1 MAKLLVGAWRAAWQ
15 YSAMRKIPQG
25 AGLYLAV
32 LELIFALG
40 WTVYVIY
47 LPRLAASA
55 GIAAGAVI
63 YILMLDQA
71 IFTVTDFA
79 MGVAAD
85 KVSRLIGRLGHWVAA
100 LTALSC
106 AAFVG
111 LPFVAGTRL
120 GPAALLV
127 LIVIWAAT
135 SSALRAPPLMLLGK
149 YAARPAIPYLTSL
162 AMLGLGIAGAVSPY
176 LAITLAKQ
184 DARLPFV
191 IASIALVLTSF
202 ALAKVERALAK
213 DAPAKTEPPKTVD
226 RAIPVIVFALA
237 MVIFALGFQLH
248 FFFNSAPRFKQF
260 TGDVSTL
267 MPVFWVGF
275 SIAMF
280 PASLITKRW
289 GGLPVMGLAG
299 FIGAIAIA
307 VMEFSGTFEVVVAA
321 QLIAG
326 AAWGCV
332 LMSAFSA
339 AVALGY
345 TGAEGKTTGVLFS
358 ALALATFARMATS
371 ASGALSDPSLAPVI
385 HWAPTACWA
394 VAGAMLLTLSLAWMR
409 RSKDRGTEHG

>member
-1 MAKLLVGAWRAAWQ
+1 
-15 YSAMRKIPQG
+15 MRKIPQG

-40 WTVYVIY
+40 WTVYAIY

-85 KVSRLIGRLGHWVAA
+85 KVSRLVGRLGHWVAA
-100 LTALSC
+100 VTALSC
-106 AAFVG
+106 AAFVA
-111 LPFVAGTRL
+111 LPFIAGTQL
-120 GPAALLV
+120 GPTGLLV
-127 LIVIWAAT
+127 LIVIWAVT

-149 YAARPAIPYLTSL
+149 YAARPAIPYLASL

-176 LAITLAKQ
+176 LAIVLAKQ
-184 DARLPFV
+184 DPRLPFV
-191 IASIALVLTSF
+191 IASVALVLASLG
-202 ALAKVERALAK
+202 LAKVERSLAK
-213 DAPAKTEPPKTVD
+213 DAPTKTEPPKTVD

-237 MVIFALGFQLH
+237 AVIFALGFQLH

-260 TGDVSTL
+260 TSDISTL

-275 SIAMF
+275 SIGMF

-289 GGLPVMGLAG
+289 GGLPVMGLFG
-299 FIGAIAIA
+299 MIGAIAIV

-326 AAWGCV
+326 AAWGCI

-339 AVALGY
+339 AAALGY

-358 ALALATFARMATS
+358 ALALATFARMATT
-371 ASGALSDPSLAPVI
+371 ASGALNDPSPAPLL
-385 HWAPTACWA
+385 HWAPVVCWA
-394 VAGAMLLTLSLAWMR
+394 VAGVLLVGFSLSYAPR
-409 RSKDRGTEHG
+409 TSA

>member
-1 MAKLLVGAWRAAWQ
+1 
-15 YSAMRKIPQG
+15 MRKIPQG

-40 WTVYVIY
+40 WTVYAIY

-85 KVSRLIGRLGHWVAA
+85 KVSRLVGRLGHWVAA
-100 LTALSC
+100 VTALSC
-106 AAFVG
+106 AAFVA
-111 LPFVAGTRL
+111 LPFIAGTQL
-120 GPAALLV
+120 GPTGLLV
-127 LIVIWAAT
+127 LIVIWAVT

-149 YAARPAIPYLTSL
+149 YAARPAIPYLASL

-176 LAITLAKQ
+176 LAIVLAKQ
-184 DARLPFV
+184 DPRLPFV
-191 IASIALVLTSF
+191 IASVALVLASLG
-202 ALAKVERALAK
+202 LAKVERSLAK
-213 DAPAKTEPPKTVD
+213 DAPTKTEPPKTVD

-237 MVIFALGFQLH
+237 AVIFALGFQLH

-260 TGDVSTL
+260 TSDISTL

-275 SIAMF
+275 SIGMF

-289 GGLPVMGLAG
+289 GGLPVMGLFG
-299 FIGAIAIA
+299 MIGAIAIV

-326 AAWGCV
+326 AAWGCI

-339 AVALGY
+339 AAALGY

-358 ALALATFARMATS
+358 ALALATFARMATT
-371 ASGALSDPSLAPVI
+371 ASGALNDPSLAPLL
-385 HWAPTACWA
+385 HWAPVVCWA
-394 VAGAMLLTLSLAWMR
+394 VAGVLLVGFSLSYAPR
-409 RSKDRGTEHG
+409 TSA

>member
-1 MAKLLVGAWRAAWQ
+1 
-15 YSAMRKIPQG
+15 MRKIPQG

-32 LELIFALG
+32 LELVFALG
-40 WTVYVIY
+40 WTVYAIY

-55 GIAAGAVI
+55 GIAAGTVI

-79 MGVAAD
+79 MGVASD
-85 KVSRLIGRLGHWVAA
+85 KVSRLVGRLGHWVAA
-100 LTALSC
+100 ITALSC

-111 LPFVAGTRL
+111 LPFVAGAKL
-120 GPAALLV
+120 GPTALLV
-127 LIVIWAAT
+127 LIVIWAVT

-149 YAARPAIPYLTSL
+149 YAARPAIPYLMSL

-184 DARLPFV
+184 DPRLPFI
-191 IASIALVLTSF
+191 IASIALVLTSL
-202 ALAKVERALAK
+202 ALVKIERSLAK
-213 DAPAKTEPPKTVD
+213 DPPAKPEPPKTID

-237 MVIFALGFQLH
+237 AVIFALGFQLH

-260 TGDVSTL
+260 TSDVSTL

-275 SIAMF
+275 SVAMF

-289 GGLPVMGLAG
+289 GGLPVMGLFG
-299 FIGAIAIA
+299 FIGAIAIV
-307 VMEFSGTFEVVVAA
+307 VMEFSGTIEAVIAA

-326 AAWGCV
+326 ASWGCI

-339 AVALGY
+339 AAALGY
-345 TGAEGKTTGVLFS
+345 TGAEGKITGVLFS
-358 ALALATFARMATS
+358 ALALATFVRMATT
-371 ASGALSDPSLAPVI
+371 ASGALNDPSLVPLL
-385 HWAPTACWA
+385 HWAPIACWA
-394 VAGAMLLTLSLAWMR
+394 VGGAVLVVLSITYM
-409 RSKDRGTEHG
+409 KRGKAA

>member
-1 MAKLLVGAWRAAWQ
+1 MG
-15 YSAMRKIPQG
+15 KIPQG
-25 AGLYLAV
+25 AGLYLAA
-32 LELIFALG
+32 LELVFALG
-40 WTVYVIY
+40 WTVYAIY
-47 LPRLAASA
+47 LPRFAASA
-55 GIAAGAVI
+55 GIAAGVVI

-85 KVSRLIGRLGHWVAA
+85 KVSPLVGRLGHWVAA
-100 LTALSC
+100 ITALSC
-106 AAFVG
+106 AAFVA
-111 LPFVAGTRL
+111 LPFIAGTHL
-120 GPAALLV
+120 GPTALLV
-127 LIVIWAAT
+127 LIVIWAVT

-149 YAARPAIPYLTSL
+149 YAARPAIPYLMSL

-184 DARLPFV
+184 DPRLPFI
-191 IASIALVLTSF
+191 IASVALVLTSF
-202 ALAKVERALAK
+202 ALAKVERSLAK
-213 DAPAKTEPPKTVD
+213 DAPPKAEPPKTVD

-237 MVIFALGFQLH
+237 AVIFAFGFQLH

-260 TGDVSTL
+260 TSDISTL

-289 GGLPVMGLAG
+289 GGLPVMGLFG
-299 FIGAIAIA
+299 LIGAIAIV
-307 VMEFSGTFEVVVAA
+307 VMEFSGTFEIVVAA

-326 AAWGCV
+326 AAWGCI

-339 AVALGY
+339 AAALGY

-358 ALALATFARMATS
+358 ALALATFTRMATT
-371 ASGALSDPSLAPVI
+371 ASGLLNDPSLAPLL
-385 HWAPTACWA
+385 HWAPIACWG
-394 VAGAMLLTLSLAWMR
+394 VGGVVLIVLSIAEMR
-409 RSKDRGTEHG
+409 SIQTRRPAIR

>member
-1 MAKLLVGAWRAAWQ
+1 MAWQ
-15 YSAMRKIPQG
+15 YRPMRKIPQG
-25 AGLYLAV
+25 AGLYLAA
-32 LELIFALG
+32 LELVFALG
-40 WTVYVIY
+40 WTVYAIY

-79 MGVAAD
+79 MGVASD
-85 KVSRLIGRLGHWVAA
+85 KVSRLVGRLGHWVAA
-100 LTALSC
+100 ITALSC

-111 LPFVAGTRL
+111 LPFIAGPQL
-120 GPAALLV
+120 GPTALLV
-127 LIVIWAAT
+127 LIIIWAVT

-149 YAARPAIPYLTSL
+149 YAARPAIPYLMSL

-184 DARLPFV
+184 DPRLPFI
-191 IASIALVLTSF
+191 IASVALVLTSL
-202 ALAKVERALAK
+202 ALAKVERSLAK
-213 DAPAKTEPPKTVD
+213 NAPSKAEPPKTLD

-237 MVIFALGFQLH
+237 TVIFALGFQLH

-260 TGDVSTL
+260 TADVSTL
-267 MPVFWVGF
+267 MPLFWVGF
-275 SIAMF
+275 SVAMF

-289 GGLPVMGLAG
+289 GGLPVMGLFG
-299 FIGAIAIA
+299 FIGAIAIV
-307 VMEFSGTFEVVVAA
+307 VMEFSGTLEIVIVA

-326 AAWGCV
+326 AAWGCI

-339 AVALGY
+339 AAALGY

-358 ALALATFARMATS
+358 ALALATFTRMATT
-371 ASGALSDPSLAPVI
+371 ASGALSDPSLAPLL
-385 HWAPTACWA
+385 HWAPILCWA
-394 VAGAMLLTLSLAWMR
+394 IGGTVLVGLSMTYMKRNKAA
-409 RSKDRGTEHG
+409 

>member
-1 MAKLLVGAWRAAWQ
+1 
-15 YSAMRKIPQG
+15 MRKIPQG

-32 LELIFALG
+32 LELVFALG

-47 LPRLAASA
+47 LPRLAAAA

-100 LTALSC
+100 LTALSG

-111 LPFVAGTRL
+111 LPFVAGTQL
-120 GPAALLV
+120 GPAALLA

-162 AMLGLGIAGAVSPY
+162 AMLGLGVAGAVSPY

-184 DARLPFV
+184 DPRLPFI
-191 IASIALVLTSF
+191 IASVALVLTSL

-213 DAPAKTEPPKTVD
+213 DAPAKVEPPKAVD
-226 RAIPVIVFALA
+226 SAIPVIVFALA

-260 TGDVSTL
+260 TSDISAL

-275 SIAMF
+275 CVGMF

-289 GGLPVMGLAG
+289 GGLPVMGFFG
-299 FIGAIAIA
+299 FIGAVAIV
-307 VMEFSGTFEVVVAA
+307 VMEFSGTLEVVVAA

-326 AAWGCV
+326 TAWGCI

-339 AVALGY
+339 AAALGY

-358 ALALATFARMATS
+358 ALALATFARMATT
-371 ASGALSDPSLAPVI
+371 ASGALSDQSLAPLL
-385 HWAPTACWA
+385 HWVPIVCWLI
-394 VAGAMLLTLSLAWMR
+394 AGATLLTLTVR
-409 RSKDRGTEHG
+409 RSDRKP

>member
-1 MAKLLVGAWRAAWQ
+1 
-15 YSAMRKIPQG
+15 MRKIPQG

-40 WTVYVIY
+40 WTVYAIY

-85 KVSRLIGRLGHWVAA
+85 KVSRLVGRLGHWVAA
-100 LTALSC
+100 ITALSC
-106 AAFVG
+106 AAFVA
-111 LPFVAGTRL
+111 LPFIAGTQL
-120 GPAALLV
+120 GPTGLLV
-127 LIVIWAAT
+127 LIVIWAVT

-149 YAARPAIPYLTSL
+149 YAARPAIPYLASL

-176 LAITLAKQ
+176 LAIVLAKQ
-184 DARLPFV
+184 DPRLPFV
-191 IASIALVLTSF
+191 IASVALVLASLG
-202 ALAKVERALAK
+202 LAKVERSLAK
-213 DAPAKTEPPKTVD
+213 DAPTKTEPPKTVD

-237 MVIFALGFQLH
+237 AVIFALGFQLH

-260 TGDVSTL
+260 TSDISTL

-275 SIAMF
+275 SIGMF
-280 PASLITKRW
+280 PASLIAKRW
-289 GGLPVMGLAG
+289 GGLPVMGLFG
-299 FIGAIAIA
+299 FIGAIAIV

-326 AAWGCV
+326 AAWGCI

-339 AVALGY
+339 AAALGY
-345 TGAEGKTTGVLFS
+345 VGAEGKTTGVLFS
-358 ALALATFARMATS
+358 ALALATFARMATT
-371 ASGALSDPSLAPVI
+371 ASGALNDPSLAPLL
-385 HWAPTACWA
+385 HWAPVVCWA
-394 VAGAMLLTLSLAWMR
+394 VAGVLLVGFSLSYAPR
-409 RSKDRGTEHG
+409 TSA

>member
-1 MAKLLVGAWRAAWQ
+1 
-15 YSAMRKIPQG
+15 MRKIPQG

-32 LELIFALG
+32 LELVFALG
-40 WTVYVIY
+40 WTVYAIY

-55 GIAAGAVI
+55 GIAASAVI

-85 KVSRLIGRLGHWVAA
+85 KVSRLVGRLGHWVAA
-100 LTALSC
+100 ITALSC

-111 LPFVAGTRL
+111 LPFLAGAQL
-120 GPAALLV
+120 GPTALLL
-127 LIVIWAAT
+127 LIIVWAVT

-149 YAARPAIPYLTSL
+149 YAARPAIPYLMSL

-184 DARLPFV
+184 DPRLPFA
-191 IASIALVLTSF
+191 IASVALVLTSF
-202 ALAKVERALAK
+202 ALAKVERSLAK
-213 DAPAKTEPPKTVD
+213 DAPAKAEPPKNVD

-237 MVIFALGFQLH
+237 TVIFAFGFQLH

-260 TGDVSTL
+260 TSDVSTL

-275 SIAMF
+275 SVGMF

-299 FIGAIAIA
+299 FIGAIAIV

-326 AAWGCV
+326 VAWGCI

-339 AVALGY
+339 AAALGY
-345 TGAEGKTTGVLFS
+345 TGAGGKTTGVLFS
-358 ALALATFARMATS
+358 ALALATFARVATT
-371 ASGALSDPSLAPVI
+371 ASGALNDPSVAPLL
-385 HWAPTACWA
+385 HWAPIVCWA
-394 VAGAMLLTLSLAWMR
+394 IGGAILVALSVVQMR
-409 RSKDRGTEHG
+409 RTHSIDAKS

>member
-1 MAKLLVGAWRAAWQ
+1 
-15 YSAMRKIPQG
+15 MRKIPQR

-32 LELIFALG
+32 LELVFALG
-40 WTVYVIY
+40 WTVYAIY

-85 KVSRLIGRLGHWVAA
+85 KVSRLVGRLGHWVAA
-100 LTALSC
+100 ITALSC
-106 AAFVG
+106 AAFVA
-111 LPFVAGTRL
+111 LPYVAGTKI
-120 GPAALLV
+120 GPTALLV
-127 LIVIWAAT
+127 LIVIWAVT
-135 SSALRAPPLMLLGK
+135 SSALRAPPLMLFGK
-149 YAARPAIPYLTSL
+149 YAARPAIPYLMSL

-184 DARLPFV
+184 DPRLPFV
-191 IASIALVLTSF
+191 IASVTLVLASLG
-202 ALAKVERALAK
+202 LAKVERSLAK
-213 DAPAKTEPPKTVD
+213 DAPPKPEPPKNVD
-226 RAIPVIVFALA
+226 RSAPVIVFALA
-237 MVIFALGFQLH
+237 TVIFAFGFQLH

-260 TGDVSTL
+260 TSDISTL

-275 SIAMF
+275 SVGMF

-299 FIGAIAIA
+299 LIGAIAIV
-307 VMEFSGTFEVVVAA
+307 VMEFSGTLEVVIAA

-326 AAWGCV
+326 AAWGCI

-339 AVALGY
+339 AAALGY

-358 ALALATFARMATS
+358 ALALATFTRMATT
-371 ASGALSDPSLAPVI
+371 ASGALNDPSLAPLL
-385 HWAPTACWA
+385 HWAPVVCWA
-394 VAGAMLLTLSLAWMR
+394 VGGVTLVVLSVALLRRTHGGAV
-409 RSKDRGTEHG
+409 KP

>member
-1 MAKLLVGAWRAAWQ
+1 
-15 YSAMRKIPQG
+15 MRKIPQG

-32 LELIFALG
+32 LELVFALG
-40 WTVYVIY
+40 WTVYAIY
-47 LPRLAASA
+47 LPRLAASV

-85 KVSRLIGRLGHWVAA
+85 KVSRLVGRLGHWVAA
-100 LTALSC
+100 ITALSC
-106 AAFVG
+106 AAFVA
-111 LPFVAGTRL
+111 LPYVAGTKL
-120 GPAALLV
+120 GPTALLV
-127 LIVIWAAT
+127 LIVIWAVT

-149 YAARPAIPYLTSL
+149 YAARPTIPYLASL

-184 DARLPFV
+184 DPRLPFV
-191 IASIALVLTSF
+191 IASVALVLASLG
-202 ALAKVERALAK
+202 LAKVERSLAK
-213 DAPAKTEPPKTVD
+213 DAPPKPEPPKNVD
-226 RAIPVIVFALA
+226 RAVPLFVFALA
-237 MVIFALGFQLH
+237 TVIFAFGFQLH

-260 TGDVSTL
+260 ASDISTL

-275 SIAMF
+275 SIGMF

-289 GGLPVMGLAG
+289 GGLPVMGLFG
-299 FIGAIAIA
+299 IIGAVAIV
-307 VMEFSGTFEVVVAA
+307 VMEYSGRLEVAIAA

-326 AAWGCV
+326 AAWGCI

-339 AVALGY
+339 AAALGY

-358 ALALATFARMATS
+358 ALALATFVRMATT
-371 ASGALSDPSLAPVI
+371 ASGALNDPWLAPLL
-385 HWAPTACWA
+385 HWAPVVCWA
-394 VAGAMLLTLSLAWMR
+394 IGGAMLLLLSIARMR
-409 RSKDRGTEHG
+409 RAIK

>member
-1 MAKLLVGAWRAAWQ
+1 
-15 YSAMRKIPQG
+15 MRKIPQG

-32 LELIFALG
+32 LELVFALG
-40 WTVYVIY
+40 WTVYAIY
-47 LPRLAASA
+47 LPRLAAST

-79 MGVAAD
+79 MGVASD
-85 KVSRLIGRLGHWVAA
+85 KVSRLVGRLGHWVAA
-100 LTALSC
+100 ITALSC

-111 LPFVAGTRL
+111 LPYVAGAHL
-120 GPAALLV
+120 GPTALLA
-127 LIVIWAAT
+127 LTITWAVT

-149 YAARPAIPYLTSL
+149 YTARPAIPYLASL

-184 DARLPFV
+184 DPRLPFV
-191 IASIALVLTSF
+191 IASVALVLTSL
-202 ALAKVERALAK
+202 ALAKVERSLAK

-237 MVIFALGFQLH
+237 TVIFAFGFQLH

-260 TGDVSTL
+260 TSDVSTL

-275 SIAMF
+275 SVGMF

-289 GGLPVMGLAG
+289 GGLPVMGLFG
-299 FIGAIAIA
+299 FIGAIAIV
-307 VMEFSGTFEVVVAA
+307 VMEFSGTLEIVVAA

-326 AAWGCV
+326 AAWGCI

-339 AVALGY
+339 AAALGY

-358 ALALATFARMATS
+358 ALALATFARMATT
-371 ASGALSDPSLAPVI
+371 ASGALSDPSLAPLL
-385 HWAPTACWA
+385 HWAPIACWA
-394 VAGAMLLTLSLAWMR
+394 AGGLTLLVLSVTQMR
-409 RSKDRGTEHG
+409 RTHSISARP